1 MKAQMTQRAYLGWRR
16 YWRAEPW
23 GPWRDN
29 MHTALL
35 AKELRRPQVRRGTV
49 IDLDQFMVRDPEERA
64 EERKGNFFT
73 FLRSVARKVRS
84 GGEKK

>member
-1 MKAQMTQRAYLGWRR
+1 MKAQMSHRAYLGWRR

-35 AKELRRPQVRRGTV
+35 ARELRRPQVRKGTR
-49 IDLDQFMVRDPEERA
+49 IDLDHFMMRDPGDRA
-64 EERKGNFFT
+64 EEQKQGFFA
-73 FLRSVARKVRS
+73 FLKTVAKRVQSR
-84 GGEKK
+84 